1 MAAAMNWTIVRT
13 SAAAAMLL
21 AAGAAPP
28 PAPPLVQYRQQMF
41 VREQIIVRFPGRFSP
56 ASEAPV
62 RWKERRG
69 PKCIPARM
77 IAGAAL
83 PGDNKVDLVLR
94 DRSRVRA
101 LLDRDC
107 PALDYYMGLYITSN
121 PDGMI
126 CADRDII
133 RSRVGGQCA
142 IDKFRRLKPR

>member
-1 MAAAMNWTIVRT
+1 MNWTIVRT

-28 PAPPLVQYRQQMF
+28 PEPHFAQFRQQMI
-41 VREQIIVRFPGRFSP
+41 VREQIIVRFPGRFGRIP
-56 ASEAPV
+56 EAPV
-62 RWKERRG
+62 RWKERKG
-69 PKCIPARM
+69 PKCVPARM
-77 IAGAAL
+77 IVGAAL
-83 PGDNKVDLVLR
+83 PGDNRVDLILR

-107 PALDYYMGLYITSN
+107 PALDYYLGLYITPH